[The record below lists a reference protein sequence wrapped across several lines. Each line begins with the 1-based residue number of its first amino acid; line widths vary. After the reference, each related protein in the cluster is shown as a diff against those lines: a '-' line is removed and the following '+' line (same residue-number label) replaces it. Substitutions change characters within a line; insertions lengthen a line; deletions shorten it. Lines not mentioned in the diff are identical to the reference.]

1 MLPLQCDV
9 RDVGIVRSCVSSC
22 ITEMGMPHII
32 INASSGN
39 VIAPTERLS
48 PNTWATVVDSTLTGT
63 ANVITDVG
71 KRLISAHQG
80 NVHLYMYYV
89 VFYSV
94 LVSLMLYSYPLFGLF
109 LLLHCIVIVFLVA
122 SFRYFLKT

>member
-9 RDVGIVRSCVSSC
+9 RDAGIVRSCVSSC
-22 ITEMGMPHII
+22 ITEMGMPQII

-63 ANVITDVG
+63 ANVITDIG
-71 KRLISAHQG
+71 KRLISARQG
-80 NVHLYMYYV
+80 NVYV
-89 VFYSV
+89 IFDGTIGQY
-94 LVSLMLYSYPLFGLF
+94 
-109 LLLHCIVIVFLVA
+109 
-122 SFRYFLKT
+122 